1 MADTLPIAIV
11 AGLLAGGA
19 GSAATSALLSKPA
32 VEPAQTAD
40 AESLAELKAANE
52 RLTKRITA
60 QEERIAFLEAT
71 PELDPI
77 EPSATGH
84 RVAAD
89 RADLSAYITREELR
103 DELAKRATEK
113 LAVVNPATRQAVA
126 TVVDELEEERRTE
139 REQRRNEEREKRR
152 EDRLAQMQSD
162 LGLDNTQLERMRTT
176 LAEGEERMRSFW
188 TDPDTRSM
196 GREAAREEFRL
207 IREDMST
214 SVQDIL
220 TPAQYETYQEK
231 GYDSRGGFG
240 GGRGGGGND
249 RGGNGGRG
257 RRGGF

>member
-32 VEPAQTAD
+32 VEPAQAAD
-40 AESLAELKAANE
+40 AESLAELQAANE
-52 RLTKRITA
+52 RLMKRITA
-60 QEERIAFLEAT
+60 QEERIAFLEET
-71 PELDPI
+71 PDLDPI
-77 EPSATGH
+77 EPVATGS

-89 RADLSAYITREELR
+89 RSDLSAYITREELK
-103 DELAKRATEK
+103 DELAKLATEK

-126 TVVDELEEERRTE
+126 SVVDELEEERRTE

-176 LAEGEERMRSFW
+176 MAEGEERMRAFW

-207 IREDMST
+207 IREDMNT

-240 GGRGGGGND
+240 RGGGGND